1 MRKKL
6 LAVLACAVLL
16 LQLAVPAGAAGTVYF
31 TAVNMSV
38 LELSDATMPFWSNG
52 YLYVPGSIFATYGK
66 ELGVSYSYNA
76 AKEKAVLYV
85 NEDTVRSLLFDLNK
99 DYAEDQ
105 SGNMYFQKPLVRG
118 GVLFLPVALI
128 AQCFGL
134 SYSTIPVERGYLVWV
149 RTQAVDLSERLF
161 ADAATYPME
170 TRYSQ
175 YLKNQESGQSG
186 GGTADTGGAQTASGQ
201 QVYLCVRASDADT
214 VSGLLDALDQ
224 YGSQAAFYCTVDFLE
239 QEGALLRRMTATGHA
254 VGILVDAADPAG
266 RTVAEQLAAGNAA
279 LEAATCG
286 RTRLARLENVS
297 DQTAADVEAMGY
309 CCLWPDL
316 DRSPYP
322 LTDSAAA
329 STLLRRV
336 GERSGAVSVWLGDG
350 AAASGLRSFLS
361 GLRSSGDRCLPMTET
376 A

>member
-1 MRKKL
+1 MKRKL
-6 LAVLACAVLL
+6 LAILACAVLVI
-16 LQLAVPAGAAGTVYF
+16 QLAAPATAAGTVYF

-38 LELSDATMPFWSNG
+38 LELNDATMPFWSDG
-52 YLYVPGSIFATYGK
+52 YLYVPGSVFSTYSK

-76 AKEKAVLYV
+76 SKEKVVLYV
-85 NEDTVRSLLFDLNK
+85 NGDTVRSLLFDLNK

-118 GVLFLPVALI
+118 GVIFLPVALV

-134 SYSTIPVERGYLVWV
+134 SYSTIPVEWGYLVWI

-161 ADAATYPME
+161 ADAASYPME
-170 TRYSQ
+170 TRYNQ
-175 YLKNQESGQSG
+175 YLKNQEPSQSG
-186 GGTADTGGAQTASGQ
+186 GVTEPDGTQSATGQ
-201 QVYLCVRASDADT
+201 QVYLCMKAADADT
-214 VSGLLDALDQ
+214 VSALLDALDQ

-239 QEGALLRRMTATGHA
+239 QEGALLRRMVASGQA
-254 VGILVDAADPAG
+254 VGILADAAQE
-266 RTVAEQLAAGNAA
+266 RTVAEQLMAGNAA

-286 RTRLARLENVS
+286 KTRLVRLENVS
-297 DQTAADVEAMGY
+297 DQTAADVAAMGY

-316 DRSPYP
+316 DRSDYP
-322 LTDSAAA
+322 LTDSSAA

-336 GERSGAVSVWLGDG
+336 GDRSGAVSVWLDDG
-350 AAASGLRSFLS
+350 VSAAGLRSFLA
-361 GLRSSGDRCLPMTET
+361 GLRTSGDRCLSMTET